1 MSGQTLL
8 GIYGAGVQSNDHNFA
23 NIFERWVNI
32 LNRLLDHIFILST
45 IFFTVYSQLIMRWQ
59 VTLAGPL
66 PAEMSEKFAYVSSML
81 LNPWVLSG
89 IVATFLAGVSW
100 MLAMTK
106 FEISYAYPF
115 VSLNYILVLAAGF
128 MLFHEGVS
136 SAKIVGSIMVILGIV
151 VIARG

>member
-1 MSGQTLL
+1 M
-8 GIYGAGVQSNDHNFA
+8 
-23 NIFERWVNI
+23 
-32 LNRLLDHIFILST
+32 NRLIEHTFIFST
-45 IFFTVYSQLIMRWQ
+45 ILFTVYSQLIMRWR
-59 VTLAGPL
+59 VTEAGAL
-66 PAEMSEKFAYVSSML
+66 PSDLPDKVQYIVALL
-81 LNPWVLSG
+81 LNPWVISG

-128 MLFHEGVS
+128 LLFQESLSVP
-136 SAKIVGSIMVILGIV
+136 KLVGSALVILGVI